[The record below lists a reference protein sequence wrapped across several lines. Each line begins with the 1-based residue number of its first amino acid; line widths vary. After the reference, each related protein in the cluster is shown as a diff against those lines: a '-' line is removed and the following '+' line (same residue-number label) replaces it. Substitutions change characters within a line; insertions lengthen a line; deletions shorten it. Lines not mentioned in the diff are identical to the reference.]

1 MLTQPSITVS
11 AGQRC
16 TLCAWGF
23 KPCHSSV
30 SCCISP
36 PPAAACCW
44 CRTRW
49 LAPGGII
56 LPDAA
61 QLYVTGVDDR
71 QYLGEQSKL
80 WGNRRMGPGDGFAV
94 KPVLNAVIKHPRV
107 DSMTRSQVV
116 TDAQQ
121 LLSLDLYSASLQVGG
136 VGRLPAVLVDSSC
149 CAQQLHCACF
159 GTATCLTTWSL
170 VEVLSQCVHRLVASR
185 VKALKPPPPPILA
198 FGACN
203 CRYSCDCRQ

>member
-1 MLTQPSITVS
+1 MTFAKVLADTTIYHGFSWAIMQCAHGAPSRITAVCRAVYHAHLLLLV
-11 AGQRC
+11 AG
-16 TLCAWGF
+16 
-23 KPCHSSV
+23 
-30 SCCISP
+30 
-36 PPAAACCW
+36 

-136 VGRLPAVLVDSSC
+136 LRHQPAVLVD
-149 CAQQLHCACF
+149 
-159 GTATCLTTWSL
+159 GW
-170 VEVLSQCVHRLVASR
+170 VVRVA
-185 VKALKPPPPPILA
+185 
-198 FGACN
+198 GA
-203 CRYSCDCRQ
+203 